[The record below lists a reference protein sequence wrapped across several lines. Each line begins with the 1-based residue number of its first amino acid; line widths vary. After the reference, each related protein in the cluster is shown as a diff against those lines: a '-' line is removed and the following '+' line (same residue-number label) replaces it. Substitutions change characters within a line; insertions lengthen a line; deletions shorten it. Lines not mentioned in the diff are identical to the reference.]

1 MNDELFKNSRKAA
14 IDRNVA
20 KRQALKKK
28 WDRHC
33 KYGVEDQD
41 LVMGVDAMFA
51 HERQADF
58 SKRDEENWVRM
69 LDEGTV
75 VDGDGWCYA
84 VIEKGVLKDFF
95 DSLPDNFEGYIDKDH
110 IYAIRLGNYTKKD
123 MRLVPLEG
131 DRYGIDINVKLDD
144 DYYATRDLLKQ
155 GEHRAVS
162 VEMSIGVDEFGIADK
177 ITGDKKQGKYLVPI
191 INKVDIL
198 GYAVCENP
206 KNANSIK
213 DDLLDK
219 ASVEG
224 DLGEPNLKGD
234 NMNEDEKKLAL
245 EAEADA
251 DTQKATEQGDQA
263 DENQKADEGLEASDA
278 PASAADE
285 NEGESNESDQED
297 KAADEDVETEKGLEQ
312 LEAAI
317 NELRAK
323 VDAQAKTITEK
334 DEKIA
339 ELENQL
345 AAKAEKAKL
354 STADKVAQLL
364 NLATSATPS
373 AAEGSKV
380 DTPSNNLADKYAAD
394 DAEWDA
400 VAEEYKY

>member
-1 MNDELFKNSRKAA
+1 MSDLFKNSRKAA

-41 LVMGVDAMFA
+41 LVAEVNTLFT
-51 HERQADF
+51 HEREVDF
-58 SKRDEENWVRM
+58 SSKNEENWVRM

-75 VDGDGWCYA
+75 VDGDGYCYA
-84 VIEKGVLKDFF
+84 VIKKGVLKDFF
-95 DSLPDNFEGYIDKDH
+95 DNLPDSFEGYIDRDH
-110 IYAIRLGNYTKKD
+110 VYALRLGNYTKKD
-123 MRLVPLEG
+123 MKLVSTG
-131 DRYGIDINVKLDD
+131 DGRYGIDINVKLDD

-162 VEMSIGVDEFGIADK
+162 VEMAIDFDEFGMADK

-191 INKVDIL
+191 INKVNIL

-224 DLGEPNLKGD
+224 DD
-234 NMNEDEKKLAL
+234 MNEDELKKLAA
-245 EAEADA
+245 EDEQEAD
-251 DTQKATEQGDQA
+251 KV
-263 DENQKADEGLEASDA
+263 ENKSEE
-278 PASAADE
+278 AADE
-285 NEGESNESDQED
+285 QANKGGNEGEGEQTNASADESNEGAEGSEGEAQNSETDEEKSED
-297 KAADEDVETEKGLEQ
+297 DEENSETSEGLEQ

-317 NELRAK
+317 TELRAQI
-323 VDAQAKTITEK
+323 DEK
-334 DEKIA
+334 DAKIA

-345 AAKAEKAKL
+345 AAKAEKKQM

-364 NLATSATPS
+364 NLAKGTAPT

-380 DTPSNNLADKYAAD
+380 ETPSNDLADKYAAD
-394 DAEWDA
+394 DAEW
-400 VAEEYKY
+400 AEAAKSLQY

>member
-1 MNDELFKNSRKAA
+1 MSDLFKNSRKAA

-41 LVMGVDAMFA
+41 LVAEVNTLFT
-51 HERQADF
+51 HEREVDF
-58 SKRDEENWVRM
+58 SSKNEENWVRM

-75 VDGDGWCYA
+75 VDGDGYCYA
-84 VIEKGVLKDFF
+84 VIKKGVLKDFF
-95 DSLPDNFEGYIDKDH
+95 ENLPDDFEGYIDRDH
-110 IYAIRLGNYTKKD
+110 VYALRLGNYTKKD
-123 MRLVPLEG
+123 MKLVSTG
-131 DRYGIDINVKLDD
+131 DGRYGIDINVKLDD

-162 VEMSIGVDEFGIADK
+162 VEMAIDFDEFGMADK

-191 INKVDIL
+191 INKVNIL

-224 DLGEPNLKGD
+224 DD
-234 NMNEDEKKLAL
+234 MNEDELKKLA
-245 EAEADA
+245 AEDEQ
-251 DTQKATEQGDQA
+251 DT
-263 DENQKADEGLEASDA
+263 ENVEEKS
-278 PASAADE
+278 
-285 NEGESNESDQED
+285 D
-297 KAADEDVETEKGLEQ
+297 KAAENDAQDSETEGPTTDEVLNAEAEESEGVEEGAESDETSETEGEEESEASEEDEETKAGLEQ

-317 NELRAK
+317 TELRAQI
-323 VDAQAKTITEK
+323 DEK
-334 DEKIA
+334 DAKIA

-345 AAKAEKAKL
+345 AAKAEKKQM

-364 NLATSATPS
+364 NLAKGSAPT

-380 DTPSNNLADKYAAD
+380 ETPSNDLADKYAAD
-394 DAEWDA
+394 DAEW
-400 VAEEYKY
+400 AEAAKSLQY

>member
-1 MNDELFKNSRKAA
+1 MSDLFKNSRKAA

-41 LVMGVDAMFA
+41 LVAEVNTLFT
-51 HERQADF
+51 HEREVDF
-58 SKRDEENWVRM
+58 SSKNEENWVRM

-75 VDGDGWCYA
+75 VDGDGYCYA
-84 VIEKGVLKDFF
+84 VIKKGVLKDFF
-95 DSLPDNFEGYIDKDH
+95 DNLPDSFEGYIDRDH
-110 IYAIRLGNYTKKD
+110 VYALRLGNYTKKD
-123 MRLVPLEG
+123 MKLVSTG
-131 DRYGIDINVKLDD
+131 NGRYGIDINVKLDD

-162 VEMSIGVDEFGIADK
+162 VEMAIDFDEFGMADK

-191 INKVDIL
+191 INKVNIL

-224 DLGEPNLKGD
+224 DD
-234 NMNEDEKKLAL
+234 MNEDELKKLAA
-245 EAEADA
+245 EDEQEAD
-251 DTQKATEQGDQA
+251 KV
-263 DENQKADEGLEASDA
+263 ENKSEE
-278 PASAADE
+278 AADE
-285 NEGESNESDQED
+285 QANKGGNEGEGEQTNASADESNEGAEGSEGEAQNSETDEEKSED
-297 KAADEDVETEKGLEQ
+297 DEENSETSEGLEQ

-317 NELRAK
+317 TELRAQI
-323 VDAQAKTITEK
+323 DEK
-334 DEKIA
+334 DAKIA

-345 AAKAEKAKL
+345 AAKAEKKQM

-364 NLATSATPS
+364 NLAKGTAPT

-380 DTPSNNLADKYAAD
+380 ETPSNDLADKYAAD
-394 DAEWDA
+394 DAEW
-400 VAEEYKY
+400 AEAAKSLQY

>member
-1 MNDELFKNSRKAA
+1 MHDELFKNARKSA

-41 LVMGVDAMFA
+41 LVASIDTMFS
-51 HERQADF
+51 HEREVDF
-58 SKRDEENWVRM
+58 SSRSEENWVRM

-75 VDGDGWCYA
+75 VDGDGYCYA
-84 VIEKGVLKDFF
+84 VIKKGVLKDFF
-95 DSLPDNFEGYIDKDH
+95 ENLPDDFEGYIDRDH
-110 IYAIRLGNYTKKD
+110 VYALRLGNYTKKD
-123 MRLVPLEG
+123 MKLVSTG
-131 DRYGIDINVKLDD
+131 DGRYGIDINVKLDD

-162 VEMSIGVDEFGIADK
+162 VEMAIDFDEFGMADK

-191 INKVDIL
+191 INKVNIL

-224 DLGEPNLKGD
+224 DD
-234 NMNEDEKKLAL
+234 MNEEELKKLATEDEQEADKVEDKSEEAADEQADKGGNEGEGEQTNASADESNEGAEGSEGEAQNSETDEKKS
-245 EAEADA
+245 ED
-251 DTQKATEQGDQA
+251 
-263 DENQKADEGLEASDA
+263 DE
-278 PASAADE
+278 E
-285 NEGESNESDQED
+285 NS
-297 KAADEDVETEKGLEQ
+297 ETSEGLEQ
-312 LEAAI
+312 LGAAI
-317 NELRAK
+317 KELRAQI
-323 VDAQAKTITEK
+323 AEK

-345 AAKAEKAKL
+345 AAKAETKKL
-354 STADKVAQLL
+354 STAERVAELL
-364 NLATSATPS
+364 KLAKGADAPS

-380 DTPSNNLADKYAAD
+380 ETPSNDLADKYAAD
-394 DAEWDA
+394 DAAWDEA
-400 VAEEYKY
+400 AKSLQY